1 MIERTNGF
9 TGMQYPNDGGSAMPR
24 YRRELNNALSGFLRD
39 TNALYEELQKYV
51 KNNKDRDFD
60 VAIQAINERIDR
72 YRQDAG
78 RAIQAAFEGYMSR
91 LDAAF
96 TIENQKVDAG
106 ILALLDPDKINME
119 QEEFDML
126 ASQYDGNFTMRVAL
140 RSYAER
146 KGLAYAPPI
155 GLAEKRQL
163 AEQVYRTA
171 MGYLPKETDYA
182 PSEWMQFMNG
192 DLLNEA
198 NPLTE

>member
-1 MIERTNGF
+1 M
-9 TGMQYPNDGGSAMPR
+9 
-24 YRRELNNALSGFLRD
+24 
-39 TNALYEELQKYV
+39 

-155 GLAEKRQL
+155 GLAEK
-163 AEQVYRTA
+163 
-171 MGYLPKETDYA
+171 G
-182 PSEWMQFMNG
+182 S
-192 DLLNEA
+192 LLNRCIVQLWGICQKRRITRPA
-198 NPLTE
+198 SGCSL